1 MGILRLPEVKQET
14 GLRAHSTIYESIR
27 EGIFPPPVRI
37 GRRAVGWP
45 SDEVK
50 TICDARIA
58 GFSNEQLK
66 ALVAQMFAER
76 VNRLAPVL

>member
-1 MGILRLPEVKQET
+1 MGILRLQEVKKET
-14 GLRAHSTIYESIR
+14 GLRAHSTIYAFIN
-27 EGIFPPPVRI
+27 EGLFPPPVRI

-66 ALVAQMFAER
+66 ALVAKMFAER
-76 VNRLAPVL
+76 VKRLAPVL